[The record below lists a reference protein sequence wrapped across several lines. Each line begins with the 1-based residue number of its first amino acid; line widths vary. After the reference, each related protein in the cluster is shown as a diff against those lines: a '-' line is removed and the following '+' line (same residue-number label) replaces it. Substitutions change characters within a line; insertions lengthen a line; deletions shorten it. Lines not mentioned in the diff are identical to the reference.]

1 MDYSVTTDLT
11 LQVEVYLSMLSEQ
24 EGDSRSEDRHEAFVS
39 SALISRVQ
47 KLLVFT
53 KNEKLKLLLV
63 GSILKQGSSESTL
76 SLENF
81 SMGEMI
87 ASRATPCPNNNS
99 GLVSALKSYQTMLQ
113 IVLSDSIRILRTS

>member
-1 MDYSVTTDLT
+1 MDYSATTDLT

-24 EGDSRSEDRHEAFVS
+24 EGDTRSEAFVS
-39 SALISRVQ
+39 SGLLSRVQ
-47 KLLVFT
+47 KLLFFT

-76 SLENF
+76 SLEDF
-81 SMGEMI
+81 SMGEKI

-99 GLVSALKSYQTMLQ
+99 GLVSALKNFQTMLQ